1 MYFLMSVFLSFFSS
15 KVSAE
20 KAVQKANHENR
31 VTKRNFFEKN
41 IPGFSVKYM
50 PAKLEQLVSK

>member
-20 KAVQKANHENR
+20 KAVQKASNEKR
-31 VTKRNFFEKN
+31 VTKRNFFEKKHSR
-41 IPGFSVKYM
+41 FSVKYM
-50 PAKLEQLVSK
+50 PAKLEQLVKK

>member
-20 KAVQKANHENR
+20 KAVQKASNEKR

-41 IPGFSVKYM
+41 IPGF
-50 PAKLEQLVSK
+50 L